1 AGEGAV
7 LSEAVEVVAGYRAL
21 VIWRLIA
28 VKLSLFPPSGAA
40 LGGVGR
46 GWRGGDGAVSVRA
59 HTLARACPSRSSPP
73 SLPPS
78 LSLLLDL
85 SVIVHLSL
93 SVSLPCSFTAF
104 LSLSV

>member
-1 AGEGAV
+1 MKKRGREREERRETCD
-7 LSEAVEVVAGYRAL
+7 EAVEVVAGYRAL

-73 SLPPS
+73 SLP
-78 LSLLLDL
+78 LSLPPSVAL
-85 SVIVHLSL
+85 SFARLFGRSQA
-93 SVSLPCSFTAF
+93 PAAA
-104 LSLSV
+104 